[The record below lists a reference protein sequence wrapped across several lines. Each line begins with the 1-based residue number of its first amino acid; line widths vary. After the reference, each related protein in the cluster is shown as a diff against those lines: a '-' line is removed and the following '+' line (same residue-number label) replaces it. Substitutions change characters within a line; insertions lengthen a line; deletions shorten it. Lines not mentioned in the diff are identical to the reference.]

1 MRKTIFFALLLA
13 ATAAQAQKL
22 NLQRISSSWTMPLL
36 IQEQPVFAE
45 EQATE
50 MSELS
55 EEAVLANAGPRNSA
69 ANFVFYQRPEG
80 AFYQGQRPADWSNFP
95 VTKVVVQPWQEY
107 TYKNL
112 CANRSAASWDI
123 EGTAVSGDGE
133 NNYSE
138 MTEPIPE
145 GYIDH
150 YMPTISVDGVSYSLG
165 EDNVNYSTYT
175 HAGVAWADSI
185 VEMAVYDPGR
195 VIGQS
200 GTTVFTNFRPL
211 SMSQGYKYNYGTM
224 AFQNGGN
231 TYYCRGIRQFFEK
244 PMGRLWVENIT
255 IPAISYSAEPVMYG
269 QWITMTINKVSIVD
283 GKKTVGETIATLLC
297 HWNDIINL
305 GSQSVS
311 DGTVQMLS
319 LVFKPEEEIILD
331 EEFAIVI
338 EGFQDDGV
346 DLGLAAAL
354 IDPCDAGLVEPA
366 SMLLQNANH
375 EDINAT
381 LTFQS
386 RVPCISIRGIYD
398 GIKMVSTGSALS
410 LTAPTTGGDC
420 TLEGQTTQ
428 AKVQLKTAIRWNY
441 GKVDQNY
448 DIEGLPEW
456 LHVTVDESKREINGN
471 KFGNGLVTLTLK
483 ADAVPENTP
492 DREATLTIKGHG
504 VESAESITVFQKGY
518 EVDGIEEVTS
528 SDGNG
533 QRVVARYSLDGR
545 QLPANAKGVQ
555 IIVTEKGTR
564 KVVY

>member
-1 MRKTIFFALLLA
+1 MA
-13 ATAAQAQKL
+13 ATATQAQKL
-22 NLQRISSSWTMPLL
+22 NLQRMGGSWTAPLL
-36 IQEQPVFAE
+36 MQEQPVFAE
-45 EQATE
+45 EQAPE

-55 EEAVLANAGPRNSA
+55 DESVLANAGPRKSA
-69 ANFVFYQRPEG
+69 ENFVFYQRPEG
-80 AFYQGQRPADWSNFP
+80 GFYQGQRPADWSYFP

-112 CANRSAASWDI
+112 CANRSSATWDI
-123 EGTAVSGDGE
+123 EGTAVTGDSE

-138 MTEPIPE
+138 TTEPIPD

-150 YMPTISVDGVSYSLG
+150 YMPTISVGGVSYSLG
-165 EDNVNYSTYT
+165 ENHVNYGTYT

-200 GTTVFTNFRPL
+200 GSTVFTNFRPL

-269 QWITMTINKVSIVD
+269 QWITMTINKVSVVD

-366 SMLLQNANH
+366 SMLLQNASH
-375 EDINAT
+375 ENINAT

-398 GIKMVSTGSALS
+398 GVKMVSTGSALS

-420 TLEGQTTQ
+420 AVEGQTAA
-428 AKVQLKTAIRWNY
+428 AKIQLKTAIAWNY
-441 GKVDQNY
+441 DSEQANY
-448 DIEGLPEW
+448 EIEGLPEW
-456 LHVTVDESKREINGN
+456 LHVTVDESKRYINGYN
-471 KFGNGLVTLTLK
+471 YGHGLVTLTLK
-483 ADAVPENTP
+483 ADAVPEGTP
-492 DREATLTIKGHG
+492 DREASLYIKGRG
-504 VESAESITVFQKGY
+504 VESAEPIIVSQKGY
-518 EVDGIEEVTS
+518 EPTAIS
-528 SDGNG
+528 SVNADDKSALD
-533 QRVVARYSLDGR
+533 RPSHRYSIDGKL
-545 QLPANAKGVQ
+545 LPSSAKGLV
-555 IIVTEKGTR
+555 IENGR
-564 KVVY
+564 KHVEH